1 MKLRNLI
8 GEALEYYAKKDVDFL
23 ELFHQH
29 MEQYEGSRRFIYN
42 SPDYL
47 CLAEARY
54 DEKEKWHWRVNY
66 LASTKDDAIAFF
78 LNIAPF
84 ELDKVA
90 FCRYR
95 HISSNEEDVFKYYKW
110 KTIERI
116 SRYGKH

>member
-54 DEKEKWHWRVNY
+54 DEKEKWHWRVN
-66 LASTKDDAIAFF
+66 
-78 LNIAPF
+78 
-84 ELDKVA
+84 
-90 FCRYR
+90 
-95 HISSNEEDVFKYYKW
+95 
-110 KTIERI
+110 
-116 SRYGKH
+116 